1 MFFVVEAISPNFNFF
16 WRRLMSFLFFYSFH
30 LIWIKFSW
38 PRHGIKLKKYTILM
52 HRFQINCQTAV
63 VNIFF

>member
-1 MFFVVEAISPNFNFF
+1 
-16 WRRLMSFLFFYSFH
+16 MSFLFFYSFH

-63 VNIFF
+63 VNIFI